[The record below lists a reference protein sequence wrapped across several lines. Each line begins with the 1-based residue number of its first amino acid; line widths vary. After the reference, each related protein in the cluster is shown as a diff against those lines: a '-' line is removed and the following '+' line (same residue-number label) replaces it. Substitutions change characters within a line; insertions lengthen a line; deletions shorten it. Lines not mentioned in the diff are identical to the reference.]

1 MTKNISVKL
10 PDNSQIEIEKNSNFF
25 QLAEIIG
32 PRLAKDAIAART
44 DGKLVDLKKNVPDK
58 SSVGIITFHNDD
70 VGKKIYWHS
79 TSHIMAQAVKSL
91 FRDVK
96 LGIGPP
102 IEHGFYYDFEKK
114 TSFTEEDLQKIE
126 KKMSEII
133 KEAPKFERKVLSKEE
148 ALKLFRQK
156 GEDYKVELVEEIK
169 DEEISV
175 YQQGDFVDLCK
186 GPHVP
191 SAGIIKA
198 FKLLSIAGAYWK
210 GDEKRPML
218 QRIYSISF
226 PSKKELKEYLEKL
239 EEAKKRD
246 HRILGKQLDLFHFDA
261 ELGPGLPLWHPN
273 GATLRTIIEDYWKNV
288 HIKNEYELLSI
299 PHIARK
305 DLWVTSGHWDFYR
318 EFMYSPMQIDEV
330 DYIVK
335 PMNCPGHILIY
346 KSQTRSYRD
355 LPLKWAEMGTVY
367 RYERSGVLHGL
378 MRVRGFTQD
387 DAHVFCTEW
396 QLEEQI
402 NSILKLA
409 IEILKT
415 FGFKEYEIY
424 LSTRPEKFVGSEA
437 NWEAATE
444 ALKKALVDMKLDYTI
459 DPGEGVFYDPKIDIK
474 IKDAIGRTWQCST
487 VQVDFNLPE
496 RFDMNFANRNNQPE
510 RPILI
515 HRAILGSLER
525 FIGVLIE
532 HYAGAFPVW
541 LAPIQV
547 KILPIASRHDN
558 YAKKV
563 GEILKESNVRV
574 KVDERTETTGKK
586 VRDAQFQ
593 KIPFMLVV
601 GDNEE
606 KAGTVAI
613 RTRDGKDIRDV
624 KIKNFVNSLKSSD
637 KNKALDLSL

>member
-1 MTKNISVKL
+1 
-10 PDNSQIEIEKNSNFF
+10 
-25 QLAEIIG
+25 
-32 PRLAKDAIAART
+32 
-44 DGKLVDLKKNVPDK
+44 
-58 SSVGIITFHNDD
+58 
-70 VGKKIYWHS
+70 
-79 TSHIMAQAVKSL
+79 
-91 FRDVK
+91 
-96 LGIGPP
+96 
-102 IEHGFYYDFEKK
+102 
-114 TSFTEEDLQKIE
+114 
-126 KKMSEII
+126 
-133 KEAPKFERKVLSKEE
+133 KFERKVLSKEE
-148 ALKLFRQK
+148 ALKFFRK
-156 GEDYKVELVEEIK
+156 KEEDYKVELVEDIE

-175 YQQGDFVDLCK
+175 YQQGDFIDLCK
-186 GPHVP
+186 GPHIP

-218 QRIYSISF
+218 QRIYGISF
-226 PSKKELKEYLEKL
+226 PSKKELKEYLSKL

-261 ELGPGLPLWHPN
+261 ELGPGLPLWHPK
-273 GATLRTIIEDYWKNV
+273 GARLRTIIEDYWKDV
-288 HIKNEYELLSI
+288 HLKNGYELLVI

-318 EFMYSPMQIDEV
+318 EFMYSPMQIDDV

-387 DAHVFCTEW
+387 DAHIFCTEW

-415 FGFKEYEIY
+415 FGFEEYEIY

-437 NWEAATE
+437 HWEAATN

-459 DPGEGVFYDPKIDIK
+459 DPGEGVFYGPKIDIK

-510 RPILI
+510 RPIMI

-547 KILPIASRHDN
+547 TILPIASRHDN

-563 GEILKESNVRV
+563 AEILKESNVRV
-574 KVDERTETTGKK
+574 KVDERTETTAKK

-593 KIPFMLVV
+593 KIPFMLIV

-624 KIKNFVNSLKSSD
+624 KINDFLNSLKSSD
-637 KNKALDLSL
+637 KNKALNLKL